1 MLITGRSRI
10 FVNHSYECQVCS
22 WRTRQ
27 TSYRQ
32 TVCPCLSKHSSEFSH
47 GHLRA
52 QHSWV
57 VCGVSRVQHVHQ
69 HCSVSV
75 LASRNKEEPETG
87 TGCGPETH
95 LGHSLISTWGHTS
108 PLPQQIRDCTG
119 LECIFFTAA
128 CLVLYF
134 RFATKTILITQ

>member
-1 MLITGRSRI
+1 MNVKSAVEGLDKPATDTWYVHVYPSTA
-10 FVNHSYECQVCS
+10 Q
-22 WRTRQ
+22 
-27 TSYRQ
+27 
-32 TVCPCLSKHSSEFSH
+32 SSAMAVF
-47 GHLRA
+47 RA
-52 QHSWV
+52 QHLWV
-57 VCGVSRVQHVHQ
+57 VCGVSCVQHVHQ

-95 LGHSLISTWGHTS
+95 LGHSLISAWGHTS

-119 LECIFFTAA
+119 LERIFFTAA